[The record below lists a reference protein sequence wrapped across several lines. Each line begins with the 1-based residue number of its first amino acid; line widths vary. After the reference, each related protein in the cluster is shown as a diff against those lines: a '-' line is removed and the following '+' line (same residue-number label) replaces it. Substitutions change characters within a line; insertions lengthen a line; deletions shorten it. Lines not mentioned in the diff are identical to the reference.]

1 MPQGEGHI
9 RNKREKR
16 AEDRRLGKIP
26 DWDGPR
32 TPHHLRKHVQL
43 QDPNSLWSERK
54 RLLEAPPSRQMVA
67 MQALQA
73 IEWHRQQNIRA
84 EREEQRRRAELER
97 RQGVVEQIAPPEL
110 PAGEVEGANEPTPE
124 DPLEELGVAGEGAEA
139 APAQQ
144 ELALAE
150 GASEADGVINADVHL
165 RETEEEGATAQV
177 TPPSPSLI
185 GTPSCVAKFQYAGT
199 LR

>member
-1 MPQGEGHI
+1 MPQSEGQI

-124 DPLEELGVAGEGAEA
+124 DPLEELGVAREGA

-150 GASEADGVINADVHL
+150 GASEADRVINA
-165 RETEEEGATAQV
+165 ETEEEGATAQV